1 VPVPAPLV
9 ELENVIKPYGG
20 LRPLRLRH
28 LTVGAGDRVGVAG
41 VDQTTAEV
49 FVNLVTGAT
58 VPDEGV
64 IRVFGRPTT
73 DIVDSTDWLATV
85 DRFGIVSE
93 RVVLLDQY
101 SLAQNIAMSLTL
113 DLDPLLEEVRRDIEA
128 IGGEVGLSPD
138 DLARPVQ
145 DAGTALRHRVRL
157 ARAIAA
163 GPSTL
168 LVEHPAA
175 GLTSEEVT
183 RLAADL
189 SRVASARHLAVIVLS
204 ANADLGR
211 PFVERL
217 LILNAA
223 TGELTEERRGVLK
236 RLFGR

>member
-1 VPVPAPLV
+1 VPAPVV

-28 LTVGAGDRVGVAG
+28 LTIGSVDRVGIAG

-58 VPDEGV
+58 VPDQGMV
-64 IRVFGRPTT
+64 RVFGRATT

-93 RVVLLDQY
+93 RVVLLDQF

-113 DLDPLLEEVRRDIEA
+113 DLDPLSGEVRRDVEA
-128 IGGEVGLSPD
+128 LGGEVGLSPE

-145 DAGTALRHRVRL
+145 DVGAALRHRVRL
-157 ARAIAA
+157 AKAIAA

-168 LVEHPAA
+168 LLEHPAA
-175 GLTSEEVT
+175 GLTAEEVT

-189 SRVASARHLAVIVLS
+189 SRVANARHLAVVVLS

-223 TGELTEERRGVLK
+223 TGELTEERRGALK